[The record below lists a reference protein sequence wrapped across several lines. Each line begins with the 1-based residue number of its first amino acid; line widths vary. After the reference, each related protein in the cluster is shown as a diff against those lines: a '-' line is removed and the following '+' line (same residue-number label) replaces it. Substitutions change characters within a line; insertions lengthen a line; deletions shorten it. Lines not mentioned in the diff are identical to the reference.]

1 VHIRK
6 GLMAAAA
13 AAALTALTNPAAA
26 DTLPGDTAVAPHVL
40 SATDVRLY
48 REIFADERAGRF
60 AAAKER
66 VAELSD
72 RSLIGYVEAE
82 HYLSPRARHIPLK
95 ELTAWLAS
103 YDSLPVAER
112 VRDLAEN
119 KNRHQSRRH
128 RVEIQE
134 LPYVRHRGGGYED
147 AELSQAPLS
156 SDAARAAQPQ
166 IESAVHDGMPA
177 TAEATLNVLI
187 ASGAAP
193 ASDIARLSHRVAQ
206 SYMSQGQDDAA
217 IKVASAVSG
226 QDRAGQPLLD
236 WDEGL
241 ANFRLG
247 KFSESAQHF
256 ETLAQ
261 VGSVPNYTRSAAAF
275 WAARA
280 HMQAGE
286 PQRVITLLT
295 AATREQPTFYGLLAE
310 KLLGQQG
317 QKDFAEPVLDSQS
330 LASFMEIPAAHRAV
344 ALWQIGQTDYL
355 AGEMDRALTAIDL
368 KDGPAFAALA
378 HRLDLPNLELRACE
392 TAASRGVMLTGLFP
406 VPRYTPTSGYHV
418 DPSLILAFARA
429 ESRFKSDA
437 VSNVGAR
444 GLMQI
449 MPGTAQLMDGSKPSE
464 KRLDDPSYNLD
475 VGQRYLTE
483 LLGQTDGNL
492 IALAASYNA
501 GPGALTRWMGA
512 HGSTMEDPLL
522 FIESIPVGQTR
533 DYVKRVLTY
542 YWMYARRSGET
553 SPTLD
558 ETAAG
563 RWPHYHSASAPDAA
577 PTPQTT
583 TPVSGIV
590 VSDAGAT
597 TKTAD

>member
-1 VHIRK
+1 MRIRNW
-6 GLMAAAA
+6 LMAASAA
-13 AAALTALTNPAAA
+13 VALTAFTNPASA
-26 DTLPGDTAVAPHVL
+26 DVASTDTSVAPHVL
-40 SATDVRLY
+40 SAGDVRLY
-48 REIFADERAGRF
+48 REIFADERSGRF
-60 AAAKER
+60 VAAKKL

-82 HYLSPRARHIPLK
+82 HYLSAKSRRIPLK
-95 ELTAWLAS
+95 DLTAWLAN
-103 YDSLPVAER
+103 YDSLPIAER
-112 VRDLAEN
+112 IRALAEN

-134 LPYVRHRGGGYED
+134 LPYIAHRGGGYED
-147 AELSQAPLS
+147 SELSHAPLS
-156 SDAARAAQPQ
+156 SDVARAAQVQ
-166 IESAVHDGMPA
+166 IEAAVHDSLPA
-177 TAEATLNVLI
+177 AAEGTLNTLV
-187 ASGAAP
+187 AGGTAP
-193 ASDIARLSHRVAQ
+193 GSDIARLSHRVAQ
-206 SYMSQGQDDAA
+206 SYIGQGQDDAA
-217 IKVASAVSG
+217 VKVASAVTG
-226 QDRAGQPLLD
+226 TDRASQPLLD

-241 ANFRLG
+241 ADYRLG

-286 PQRVITLLT
+286 PQRVVTLLT

-310 KLLGQQG
+310 QLLGQKG
-317 QKDFAEPVLDSQS
+317 QAAFAEPVLDSQS
-330 LASFMEIPAAHRAV
+330 FASFMQIPAAHRAV
-344 ALWQIGQTDYL
+344 ALWQVGQTEDL
-355 AGEMDRALTAIDL
+355 AGEMDHALTAIDL

-418 DPSLILAFARA
+418 DPSLILAFTRA
-429 ESRFKSDA
+429 ESRFRPDA

-449 MPGTAQLMDGSKPSE
+449 MPGTAQLVDGAKPSE
-464 KRLDDPSYNLD
+464 KRLEDPSYNLD
-475 VGQRYLTE
+475 LGQRYLTE
-483 LLGQTDGNL
+483 LLGQLDGNL

-512 HGSTMEDPLL
+512 HSGAMNDPLL

-533 DYVKRVLTY
+533 EYVKRVLTY
-542 YWMYARRSGET
+542 YWMYSRRSGET
-553 SPTLD
+553 APTLD
-558 ETAAG
+558 
-563 RWPHYHSASAPDAA
+563 
-577 PTPQTT
+577 
-583 TPVSGIV
+583 
-590 VSDAGAT
+590 
-597 TKTAD
+597 